1 MQSLTKVSSYPI
13 AMQRRSF
20 LKNTAAISIPFLL
33 GFPLEKA
40 QKIRIGLIADIHK
53 DAMYDADARLATFLN
68 TAKKRKPDFVIQ
80 MGDFCQPIPANQGFM
95 DIWNAYPGA
104 KYHLLGNH
112 DMDGGATR
120 EQTRAF
126 YGIQQ
131 SYYSFDLKGFHFV
144 FLDGNDPNPKPW
156 AGYNR
161 LLGPEQLSWLQ
172 ADLEKTKLPTLIFS
186 HQTLEDPLYG
196 VYNAKEVQHV
206 LENANE
212 QAGFTKVIAC
222 LSGHNHTNYHT
233 QIKGIYYVQINSASY
248 RWVGEKYQRVR
259 LSEAIDKQYPV
270 LRNTIPYKDPLFTFL
285 EIDPKRGLIHL
296 EEKITEFIGPGP
308 AEMGI
313 VQTNAN
319 DPIAARISG
328 FAMEY

>member
-1 MQSLTKVSSYPI
+1 
-13 AMQRRSF
+13 MQRRSF
-20 LKNTAAISIPFLL
+20 LKNSAVISIPFLV
-33 GFPLEKA
+33 GFPLTKA

-53 DAMYDADARLATFLN
+53 DAMYDADERLATFLN
-68 TAKKRKPDFVIQ
+68 TAKKRNPDFVIQ
-80 MGDFCQPIPANQGFM
+80 MGDFCQPVPANQSFM

-104 KYHLLGNH
+104 KHHLLGNH

-120 EQTRAF
+120 EQTKAF
-126 YGIQQ
+126 YGIEK

-172 ADLEKTKLPTLIFS
+172 ADLEKTTLPTLIFS
-186 HQTLEDPLYG
+186 HQTLEDPLFG
-196 VYNAKEVQHV
+196 VNNAKEVQKV
-206 LENANE
+206 LETVNE

-222 LSGHNHTNYHT
+222 LSGHNHTNYLT

-248 RWVGEKYQRVR
+248 RWVGEKHQRVR
-259 LSEAIDKQYPV
+259 LSEAIDKQYPL

-285 EIDPKRGLIHL
+285 EIDPKRGLIQL
-296 EEKITEFIGPGP
+296 EEKVTEFIGPGP

-319 DPIAARISG
+319 DPIASKISG
-328 FAMEY
+328 FELEFDRS

>member
-1 MQSLTKVSSYPI
+1 
-13 AMQRRSF
+13 MQRRSF
-20 LKNTAAISIPFLL
+20 LQNTAVISIPFLL
-33 GFPLEKA
+33 GIPLRKP

-53 DAMYDADARLATFLN
+53 DAMYDADERLASFLN

-95 DIWNAYPGA
+95 DIWNAHSGP

-112 DMDGGATR
+112 DMDGGFTR
-120 EQTRAF
+120 QQTMAF
-126 YGIQQ
+126 YGIA
-131 SYYSFDLKGFHFV
+131 SGHYSFDLKGFHFV

-186 HQTLEDPLYG
+186 HQTLEDPEVG
-196 VYNAKEVQHV
+196 VHNASVVRQV
-206 LENANE
+206 LEAAN
-212 QAGFTKVIAC
+212 QKAGFTKVIAC
-222 LSGHNHTNYHT
+222 FSGHNHTNYLT
-233 QIKGIYYVQINSASY
+233 QINGIHYVQINSASY
-248 RWVGEKYQRVR
+248 RWVGEQYQRVR
-259 LSEAIDKQYPV
+259 LSEAIDKQYPI

-296 EEKITEFIGPGP
+296 EEKVSAFIGPGP

-313 VQTNAN
+313 VNTNAN
-319 DPIAARISG
+319 DPITAQISG
-328 FAMEY
+328 FELGFGRG